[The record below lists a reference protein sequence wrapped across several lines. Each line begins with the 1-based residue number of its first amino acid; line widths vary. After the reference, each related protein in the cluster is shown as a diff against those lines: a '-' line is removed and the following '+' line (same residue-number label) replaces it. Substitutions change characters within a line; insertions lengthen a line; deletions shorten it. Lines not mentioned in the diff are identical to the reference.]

1 VEYEWDSEKA
11 AANYQKHRV
20 HFADAVGVFE
30 DERALTEAD
39 ASGNEER
46 TRTLGV
52 DFLGRILRVVW
63 TMRGDDT
70 IRVISARPATIAE
83 RKMYEGILR

>member
-1 VEYEWDSEKA
+1 MEYEWDQEKA
-11 AANYQKHRV
+11 AANYRKHHV

-30 DERALTEAD
+30 DEHALTEVD
-39 ASGNEER
+39 ATGNEER

-63 TMRGDDT
+63 TMRGDNM
-70 IRVISARPATIAE
+70 IRLISARTATTAE
-83 RKMYEGILR
+83 RKIYEGTA